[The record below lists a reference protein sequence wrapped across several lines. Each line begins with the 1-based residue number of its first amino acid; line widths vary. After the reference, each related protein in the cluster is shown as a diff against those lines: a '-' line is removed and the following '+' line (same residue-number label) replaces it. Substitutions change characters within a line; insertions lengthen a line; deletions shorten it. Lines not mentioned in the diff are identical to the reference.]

1 MSALVTGSRGKSE
14 AGVKPVSP
22 PPINQAFPKSELAR
36 RPADREKIMILAAEI
51 EARAGKPSLTQ

>member
-14 AGVKPVSP
+14 AGIKLVSL
-22 PPINQAFPKSELAR
+22 PPIDQAFPKGELAR

-51 EARAGKPSLTQ
+51 EARAGKPSLTR